1 MSQRGRMAVIMNQ
14 VPVEMSATFRL
25 YPVEQ
30 FAGIQQLTPGILG
43 RTPDFPVD
51 TQSATEVPHHLFATQ
66 RERIFC
72 FVGTIESDQTLAFQ
86 IVENW
91 RLAVGVFGRLQRC
104 QRSTWL
110 RFTNQCV
117 GQGDGPAN
125 RGLLIGR
132 RSQWLA
138 VVPGRSEPGPAVYR
152 LDLPGAGTDS
162 QNSRRP

>member
-1 MSQRGRMAVIMNQ
+1 MVSQRGRMAVIMNQ

-51 TQSATEVPHHLFATQ
+51 TQSATEVPHHLFATH
-66 RERIFC
+66 RERIFRL
-72 FVGTIESDQTLAFQ
+72 VGPLQSDQALAFQ

-104 QRSTWL
+104 QRSTSP
-110 RFTNQCV
+110 TT
-117 GQGDGPAN
+117 
-125 RGLLIGR
+125 RGW
-132 RSQWLA
+132 S
-138 VVPGRSEPGPAVYR
+138 
-152 LDLPGAGTDS
+152 
-162 QNSRRP
+162 